1 MTSRTYD
8 KAALSQPGID
18 AVAAAGQ
25 VLRMSAERRYL
36 DQVIE
41 LVAREMGAAGG
52 RVWWRVRPEFPVNH
66 WSSWN
71 AKRENNR
78 AYRDMAETWEPIW
91 AGKEQCIYVD
101 ASSLPARVKSGRQD
115 QTQAEV
121 WALIPSGTRAR
132 GAALF
137 WWHDDRAHASESD
150 RELLREAMS
159 AFTAQI
165 WWRERWAQRKLERE
179 LLDET
184 GRLLAQSFER
194 NDVLQRIFQ
203 ILRRVVHYDAGG
215 IFLIHKE
222 TSEVS
227 QIIETG
233 YGAEAID
240 DLHLKIGQGLVGHV
254 AKTGEL
260 VNVADVTEDDRYVEV
275 RVEARSAL
283 VVPIEVRGRLLGVLA
298 VESDHKATYGAND
311 EWLLK
316 AFGHQLAIALDR
328 AELFEK
334 QIEVQKLEQQLAVAR
349 SIQQS
354 FLPQS
359 APELEGYDIAGYN
372 VPSEYVGGDYFD
384 FVPIT
389 GGQWGIGI
397 ADVSGKGIPAALIMA
412 GFRAALIA
420 EIRNNY
426 AIREIFS
433 KVNNVVY
440 EMTPRDNFIT
450 AFYAVLDAPN
460 RILTF
465 SNAGHNPP
473 LLLRESGE
481 IERLVEGGP
490 LMGVIKDARY
500 EERPLH
506 LKAGDL
512 LLMYTDGVTE
522 AMDKGGEEFGEERLI
537 QYALDYRNKTARE
550 IMHQIHAEVIEF
562 SDKHLPNDDITL
574 IVIKV
579 L

>member
-1 MTSRTYD
+1 MRSKIQD
-8 KAALSQPGID
+8 KAAEFRPGID
-18 AVAAAGQ
+18 AVAVASQ

-78 AYRDMAETWEPIW
+78 AYRDMAESWEPVW
-91 AGKEQCIYVD
+91 SGEERCIYVD
-101 ASSLPARVKSGRQD
+101 ASSLPARANPGRPES
-115 QTQAEV
+115 TQAEV

-137 WWHDDRAHASESD
+137 WWQDDRAHAPEAD
-150 RELLREAMS
+150 RELMREAMS

-194 NDVLQRIFQ
+194 DEVLQRIFQ

-215 IFLIHKE
+215 IFLIQKE
-222 TSEVS
+222 TSDVA

-233 YGAEAID
+233 YGAEAMS

-254 AKTGEL
+254 ANTGEL
-260 VNVADVTEDDRYVEV
+260 VNVPDVTKDDRYVEV
-275 RVEARSAL
+275 RKEARSAL
-283 VVPIEVRGRLLGVLA
+283 VVPIEVRDRLLGVLA

-311 EWLLK
+311 EWLLR

-334 QIEVQKLEQQLAVAR
+334 QVEVRKLGQQLAVAR

-354 FLPQS
+354 FLPQE
-359 APELEGYDIAGYN
+359 APNLEGYDIAGYN
-372 VPSEYVGGDYFD
+372 VPSEQVGGDYFD
-384 FVPIT
+384 FVSIT
-389 GGQWGIGI
+389 KGQWGFGI

-426 AIREIFS
+426 AIREIVG
-433 KVNNVVY
+433 KVNNVIL
-440 EMTPRDNFIT
+440 EMTPKDIFIT

-460 RILTF
+460 RIFTF

-473 LLLRESGE
+473 LLLRASGE
-481 IERLVEGGP
+481 VERLSEGGP
-490 LMGVIKDARY
+490 LMGVIKDANY
-500 EERPLH
+500 DERPLH
-506 LKAGDL
+506 LKSGDL
-512 LLMYTDGVTE
+512 LIMYTDGITE
-522 AMDKGGEEFGEERLI
+522 AMHEGGEEFGEERLI
-537 QYALDYRNKTARE
+537 RFAQKHRNESARE
-550 IMHQIHAEVIEF
+550 IIHQIHAEVIEF
-562 SDKHLPNDDITL
+562 SEKHLPNDDITL